1 MFEQFNHNP
10 TWNTPPPLKLIFL
23 DQLKYS
29 YIISITGIDLKSVL
43 GSEVNF
49 NELELTHSDGL
60 ASLHW
65 LLCPIYALYTL
76 TILAQSGKLNLL
88 IVSHTAGGQLVKIY
102 GVNFY
107 NIDHTPLP
115 VTQRASITN
124 IWPFVLTFTVI
135 CKQ

>member
-1 MFEQFNHNP
+1 MNNSIITRPETP
-10 TWNTPPPLKLIFL
+10 PPPLKLIFL